1 MTLGALLTMLRSVE
15 RSRQMVRLDAL
26 VRQVLADVRER
37 MGKDGAAVEAAPQGC
52 ETRRKRL
59 AGRNLGCDV
68 APVGIASH
76 QRGEKARDT
85 GHPMANLE

>member
-1 MTLGALLTMLRSVE
+1 
-15 RSRQMVRLDAL
+15 MVRLDAL

-37 MGKDGAAVEAAPQGC
+37 MDEGKDGAAVEAAPQGC

-68 APVGIASH
+68 GWGVAAASH
-76 QRGEKARDT
+76 QRGEKARDA
-85 GHPMANLE
+85 GRPSGRLELE